1 MANQSPNGI
10 PNTNNSVTSIT
21 RKGQTEPF
29 DLQVSRGQIY
39 GHSSLTIF
47 GYNTNITATTSP
59 QATPAPIWENAAAY
73 VYPTTATTMTVVSTS
88 TSDVCNMLI
97 SGLDANFNSIS
108 EVIRVN
114 GTTGVTTAKS
124 YLRINNLSLLT
135 APSGYITN
143 QGTITVK
150 QSTNVVAQINVG
162 IGKSQSTIYTV
173 PAGSSFY
180 LEIVEVNTDNGYG
193 GSNMYY
199 QVQAINNATGVETTI
214 LQQAFTSIYTIY
226 RSQVPFLYSEKTDLQ
241 WQVGTSNSSAVQVG
255 VIIAGKL
262 ISNGN

>member
-1 MANQSPNGI
+1 MAQSPSGI
-10 PNTNNSVTSIT
+10 PNTNNSLTSIS

-29 DLQVSRGQIY
+29 DLQVARNQIY
-39 GHSSLTIF
+39 GHSVLNVF
-47 GYNTNITATTSP
+47 GYNTNITSTTSP
-59 QATPAPIWENAAAY
+59 QATPVAIWENAAAY
-73 VYPTTATTMTVVSTS
+73 VYPTNATTMTVVSTS

-97 SGLDANFNSIS
+97 SGLDANFSPIT

-114 GTTGVTTAKS
+114 GTTGVTTANK
-124 YLRINNLSLLT
+124 YLRINTLT
-135 APSGYITN
+135 LVSPPSGYITN
-143 QGTITVK
+143 QGVITVK
-150 QSTNVVAQINVG
+150 QSTNIVAQINAG
-162 IGKSQSTIYTV
+162 IGKNQSTVYTV
-173 PAGSSFY
+173 PAGYSFY

-199 QVQAINNATGVETTI
+199 QVQTINNALGVETTI

-226 RSQVPFLYSEKTDLQ
+226 RSQVPFLYAEKTDIQ

>member
-1 MANQSPNGI
+1 MNQSPSGI
-10 PNTNNSVTSIT
+10 PNTNNSVSSVS
-21 RKGQTEPF
+21 RMAKTEPF

-39 GHSSLTIF
+39 GHSALTIF
-47 GYNTNITATTSP
+47 GYNTNITSTTSP
-59 QATPAPIWENAAAY
+59 QATPVPIWENAATY
-73 VYPTTATTMTVVSTS
+73 VYPTTATTMTVVSS
-88 TSDVCNMLI
+88 SNADVCNMQI
-97 SGLDANFNSIS
+97 SGLDANFNPIT
-108 EVIRVN
+108 EVVRVN

-150 QSTNVVAQINVG
+150 QSTNVVAQINAG

-173 PAGSSFY
+173 PAGYTFY

-199 QVQAINNATGVETTI
+199 QVQAINNAIGVETTI
-214 LQQAFTSIYTIY
+214 LQQAFTSLYTIY